1 MPPSGTFALLGRALA
16 EMGYEY
22 DGAAGLFIDQSGGA
36 PMRLPDDPH
45 MTREDGIIS
54 LAEQGVDVQA
64 LLNTLARIEGAS

>member
-22 DGAAGLFIDQSGGA
+22 DGVGLFIDQSGGD
-36 PMRLPDDPH
+36 PMHLPDDPA
-45 MTREDGIIS
+45 MSREDGIIS

-64 LLNTLARIEGAS
+64 LLNTLARIEGAD